1 MVNNRLN
8 NSTQK
13 LSNAKGGAIALA
25 LAAILLPACTTPQ
38 RQATAPAPAP
48 TGSVPTTTE
57 NVVDNTAQLIG
68 KTVTIRSEP
77 VKKLGPSTFT
87 VSDKDFFGSESIL
100 VVNATGKPFVL
111 PAESGQQVQVT
122 GTVRNFVL
130 ADIERE
136 YKLGL
141 ESNLYA
147 EYESKPAIVA
157 QSMALAP
164 TPGEL
169 TSDPQKYYGKT
180 LAVSGEVE
188 SLRSPNSFTLDEEKL
203 IGGED
208 LLVIHTVPQ
217 PSVREGEK
225 VAVTGVLR
233 SFVLA
238 ELERDY
244 DLQWDLTLK
253 QKLEAEYT
261 NKPVLV
267 ATGVYPSAIPQ

>member
-1 MVNNRLN
+1 MVD
-8 NSTQK
+8 K
-13 LSNAKGGAIALA
+13 
-25 LAAILLPACTTPQ
+25 
-38 RQATAPAPAP
+38 
-48 TGSVPTTTE
+48 
-57 NVVDNTAQLIG
+57 TAQLLG

-77 VKKLGPSTFT
+77 VRKLGPSTFT
-87 VSDKDFFGSESIL
+87 VSDGDFFGSESIL
-100 VVNATGKPFVL
+100 VVNASGKPFVL
-111 PAESGQQVQVT
+111 PAESGQKVQVT

-141 ESNLYA
+141 EPNLYA

-188 SLRSPNSFTLDEEKL
+188 SLRSPNSFTLDEYKL
-203 IGGED
+203 IGGQD
-208 LLVIHTVPQ
+208 LLVIHTVPP

-233 SFVLA
+233 
-238 ELERDY
+238 
-244 DLQWDLTLK
+244 
-253 QKLEAEYT
+253 
-261 NKPVLV
+261 
-267 ATGVYPSAIPQ
+267 